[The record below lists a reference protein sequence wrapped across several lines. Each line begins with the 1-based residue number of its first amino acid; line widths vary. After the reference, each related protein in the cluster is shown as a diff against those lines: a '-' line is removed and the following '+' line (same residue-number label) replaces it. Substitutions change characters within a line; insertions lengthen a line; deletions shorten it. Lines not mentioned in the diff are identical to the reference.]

1 MKGHFYFFHQITM
14 SIQGSWTKG
23 KLLCPGCSVR
33 LGGFDYVT
41 RATEPVYLVRSKVDI
56 SGRGSRVEV
65 VMPRPR
71 EVVDLSDDG
80 SESGPA
86 SQGQN
91 EPRNVVISPVL

>member
-1 MKGHFYFFHQITM
+1 M
-14 SIQGSWTKG
+14 
-23 KLLCPGCSVR
+23 R

-56 SGRGSRVEV
+56 RGQGSRVEV

-71 EVVDLSDDG
+71 EVADSSDG
-80 SESGPA
+80 ELESGSA

-91 EPRNVVISPVL
+91 EPRNAVKSHVLCL

>member
-1 MKGHFYFFHQITM
+1 M

-56 SGRGSRVEV
+56 SGRGARVEV

-91 EPRNVVISPVL
+91 EAMTVVISPVL